1 MGLAVR
7 IIPTLLK
14 RGDQLVKGQRFNA
27 WRTVGLVEQAAA
39 ICGSRSVDEI
49 ILLDIDATPSG
60 KGPDFDFI
68 ERVAPNF
75 FTPLT
80 IGGGINSVEHVARAL
95 RAGADKV
102 AIGTG
107 ACDTGST
114 QKSGFVADCSSR
126 FGSQAIV
133 VSIDVKGGNLVWVRG
148 ATSMWVDSQQEF
160 IPWNPVSW
168 AVKCAAQGAGEI
180 LLTSVDREGT
190 MEGYDLELI
199 RAVSEA
205 VDIPVIAHGGCSG
218 YPDML
223 AAIQAGASA
232 VAAGA
237 LFQFTN
243 HTPRGAAEW
252 LAKHGVETRIP
263 C

>member
-14 RGDQLVKGQRFNA
+14 RGEQLVKGRQFNA

-39 ICGSRSVDEI
+39 ICGSRGVDEI

-60 KGPDFDFI
+60 RGPDFDFI

-80 IGGGINSVEHVARAL
+80 VGGGVRTVEHATRIL

-107 ACDTGST
+107 CIAEST
-114 QKSGFVADCSSR
+114 LVYDCAQH

-133 VSIDVKGGNLVWVRG
+133 VAIDVIAGRVRTLG
-148 ATSMWVDSQQEF
+148 AG
-160 IPWNPVSW
+160 PGPVGW
-168 AVKCAAQGAGEI
+168 ARDLARVGAGEI

-190 MEGYDLELI
+190 MEGYDLALI
-199 RAVSEA
+199 QAVSEA
-205 VDIPVIAHGGCSG
+205 VNIPVIAHGGCSG

-252 LAKHGVETRIP
+252 LAKQGIETRMP
-263 C
+263 T

>member
-14 RGDQLVKGQRFNA
+14 RGEQLVKGRQFNA
-27 WRTVGLVEQAAA
+27 WRSVGVVEQAAT
-39 ICGSRSVDEI
+39 ICGSRGVDEV

-60 KGPDFDFI
+60 RGPDFDFV

-80 IGGGINSVEHVARAL
+80 VGGGVRSVEHVERLL

-102 AIGTG
+102 AIRTG
-107 ACDTGST
+107 AIAEST
-114 QKSGFVADCSSR
+114 LIYDCTKR
-126 FGSQAIV
+126 FGRQAIV
-133 VSIDVKGGNLVWVRG
+133 VAIDVREDYGWRVQTMGAGPGPVEWARNLETV
-148 ATSMWVDSQQEF
+148 
-160 IPWNPVSW
+160 
-168 AVKCAAQGAGEI
+168 GAGEI
-180 LLTSVDREGT
+180 LLTSIDREGT

-199 RAVSEA
+199 RAVSKA

-223 AAIQAGASA
+223 AAVEAGASA

-243 HTPRGAAEW
+243 HTPLGAAQW
-252 LAKHGVETRIP
+252 LAQHGVETRIP
-263 C
+263 G